1 MHVMRSTLSTL
12 GLPRNRD
19 LIRHQHFI
27 VCYFNLSDGNY
38 SEVSNVTF
46 AMYFRNVV

>member
-27 VCYFNLSDGNY
+27 VCYLSDGNY

-46 AMYFRNVV
+46 AMYFRDVV